1 MASNGQIGYHEVTKQ
16 SVANNILMD
25 HTDINDGFQ
34 LTLDM
39 SQKHGDSYFQRNV
52 SEKIPWLRSATKHP
66 IGWIV
71 LTTL

>member
-16 SVANNILMD
+16 SVTNNILMD

-39 SQKHGDSYFQRNV
+39 SQKHGDSYFQRKV
-52 SEKIPWLRSATKHP
+52 SEKIPW
-66 IGWIV
+66 
-71 LTTL
+71 